1 MNPFPV
7 SVVANWPDPQV
18 VVSQHHSVMKS
29 FLTAATLLAATA
41 AVVEAAPKRVLVV
54 TATKGFRH
62 SSIATAENV
71 IATLGKV
78 TGDYT
83 VVDFVRGGADGK
95 DDAEVA
101 AKLSLAN
108 LKDIDAVIFANT
120 TGDLAIPD
128 KDGFIRWVEDGHALI
143 GMHSCSDTFHGYPPF
158 YGLVGGLFL
167 THGAQVTV
175 DMYNQDPKHPANQH
189 LGDTWSMYDEIY
201 EFKEFHRDRV
211 HGLLTLDKHP
221 QNRQPGD
228 YPVAWCKDLK
238 GGGRM
243 FYTSLGHREDVWTSE
258 AYQKHILG
266 GIRWGLGLAKGSG
279 QVTDTANV
287 LSDGEKKEG
296 FELLFDGKSLKGWKY
311 RNPDGM
317 KSWNVQN
324 GMLCNVLKVD
334 KDGNFTEHGTDLLTE
349 HTFRDFVVR
358 YEFQVAPKSN
368 SGFYLRGRH
377 EIQVFDDFQSGKPEM
392 GGNGA
397 IYSVKPASMFAS
409 RRAGQ
414 WQTAEARIVGNKI
427 SLILNG
433 VTVHQDVVCDRGTGG
448 QLDDKLDQPGPI
460 LLQGDHG
467 AVAFR
472 NIRIKQLN

>member
-1 MNPFPV
+1 
-7 SVVANWPDPQV
+7 
-18 VVSQHHSVMKS
+18 MKPI
-29 FLTAATLLAATA
+29 LTAVALLTTAA

-71 IATLGKV
+71 IATLGR
-78 TGDYT
+78 TSGDYT

-108 LKDIDAVIFANT
+108 LKGIDAVIFANT

-167 THGAQVTV
+167 THGAQVSV
-175 DMYNQDPKHPANQH
+175 DMYNQDRSHPANQH
-189 LGDTWSMYDEIY
+189 LGDTWTMFDEIY

-279 QVTDTANV
+279 KVTDTANV
-287 LSDGEKKEG
+287 LGAEEKKDG
-296 FELLFDGKSLKGWKY
+296 FRLLFDGKTMNGWKY
-311 RNPDGM
+311 RRADGM
-317 KSWNVQN
+317 KSWSVQN

-334 KDGNFTEHGTDLLTE
+334 REGNFTEHGTDIFTE
-349 HTFRDFVVR
+349 EKFKDFVLR
-358 YEFQVAPKSN
+358 YEYQVAPKSN
-368 SGFYLRGRH
+368 SGLYLRGRH
-377 EIQVFDDFQSGKPEM
+377 ELQILDDAQSGKAEL

-397 IYSVKPASMFAS
+397 VYNVKAVSQFAS

-427 SLILNG
+427 SLVLNG
-433 VTVHQDVVCDRGTGG
+433 VTVHQDVVCDRGTGSH
-448 QLDDKLDQPGPI
+448 LDDQVGEPGPI

-472 NIRIKQLN
+472 NIRIKPLR

>member
-1 MNPFPV
+1 
-7 SVVANWPDPQV
+7 
-18 VVSQHHSVMKS
+18 MKR
-29 FLTAATLLAATA
+29 FLTAATILAASA
-41 AVVEAAPKRVLVV
+41 AVVEAAPKRVLVD

-78 TGDYT
+78 SGHYT
-83 VVDFVRGGADGK
+83 VVDYVRGGADGK

-101 AKLSLAN
+101 AKLSMAN
-108 LKDIDAVIFANT
+108 LKDIDGVIFANT

-167 THGAQVTV
+167 THGPQVTV

-189 LGDTWSMYDEIY
+189 LGDVWSIYDEIY

-287 LSDGEKKEG
+287 LSDAEKKEG
-296 FELLFDGKSLKGWKY
+296 FEPLFDGKSLKGWKY

-317 KSWNVQN
+317 KSWSVQN

-334 KDGNFTEHGTDLLTE
+334 RDGNFTEHGTDIYTE
-349 HTFRDFVVR
+349 QTFRDFVVR

-397 IYSVKPASMFAS
+397 IYSVKPVSMFAS

-433 VTVHQDVVCDRGTGG
+433 VTVHQDVVCDRGTGSH
-448 QLDDKLDQPGPI
+448 LDDKVDQPGPI

-472 NIRIKQLN
+472 NIRIKPLN

>member
-1 MNPFPV
+1 
-7 SVVANWPDPQV
+7 
-18 VVSQHHSVMKS
+18 MKLRL
-29 FLTAATLLAATA
+29 LTAALVAVGSIAA
-41 AVVEAAPKRVLVV
+41 EAAPKKVLVV

-71 IATLGKV
+71 IATLGET
-78 TGDYT
+78 TGEFT
-83 VVDFVRGGADGK
+83 VVDYVRGGADGK
-95 DDAEVA
+95 DDNEVRE
-101 AKLSLAN
+101 KLSMAN
-108 LKDIDAVIFANT
+108 LAKVDAVIFANT

-128 KDGFIRWVEDGHALI
+128 REGFIRWVEQGHALI
-143 GMHSCSDTFHGYPPF
+143 GMHSCSDTFHGFPAF
-158 YGLVGGLFL
+158 YGMLGGLFL

-175 DMYNQDPKHPANQH
+175 DMANQDPAHPANQH

-221 QNRQPGD
+221 QNHLPGD

-243 FYTSLGHREDVWTSE
+243 FYTSLGHREDVWTSA

-279 QVTDTANV
+279 VVTDTANA
-287 LSDGEKKEG
+287 LSAAEKKAG
-296 FELLFDGKSLKGWKY
+296 FKLLFDGTSMKGWKY
-311 RNPDGM
+311 RRDDGM
-317 KSWNVQN
+317 KSWSVQN

-334 KDGNFTEHGTDLLTE
+334 REGNFTEHGTDLLTE
-349 HTFRDFVVR
+349 EKFKDFVIR
-358 YEFQVAPKSN
+358 YEYQVAPKSN
-368 SGFYLRGRH
+368 SGLYLRGRH
-377 EIQVFDDFQSGKPEM
+377 EIQILDDVKTGKSSN

-397 IYSVKPASMFAS
+397 IYNLQPTSLFVS
-409 RRAGQ
+409 RKAGQ
-414 WQTAEARIVGNKI
+414 WQTAEAKIVGQKI
-427 SLILNG
+427 TLTLNG
-433 VTVHQDVVCDRGTGG
+433 VKVHDGVLSPKGTGG
-448 QLDDKLDQPGPI
+448 QIDDQVDQPGPI

-472 NIRIKQLN
+472 NIRIHKLD